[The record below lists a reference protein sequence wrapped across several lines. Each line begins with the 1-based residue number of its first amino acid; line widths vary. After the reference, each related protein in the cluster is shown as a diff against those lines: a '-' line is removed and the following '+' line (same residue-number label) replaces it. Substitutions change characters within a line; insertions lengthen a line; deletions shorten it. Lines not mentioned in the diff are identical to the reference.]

1 MAVTKEKPTKNAR
14 LEFRV
19 PGSEK
24 ELIENAAQ
32 IQGVSVSDFLATV
45 AHREATRVVQ
55 EHAVI
60 QLGRAES
67 ARFVEALLSPP
78 EPNEALRKLMRG
90 SASAPG
96 H

>member
-1 MAVTKEKPTKNAR
+1 MTTTKDRLTKNAR

-24 ELIENAAQ
+24 ELIEDAAR

-78 EPNEALRKLMRG
+78 EPNEALRKLMRRG
-90 SASAPG
+90 APSPVQ
-96 H
+96 